1 MGYGFVLLSLSIVF
15 LLVMMYY
22 SNDRNFLRGNK
33 IYRAILLV
41 GYIIQLI
48 SCFIF
53 MIPEGNANLVFEG
66 VSFSKYGGIG
76 AVYFI
81 IYGLLLLLWFGLT
94 CFYYADVLIKGK
106 FSNNK
111 GHAKDLVKK
120 FGLGL
125 LGVGLI
131 SAIMV
136 CMNSCGSILYIFMWF
151 YLVIEFI
158 CLLLCR
164 KKVSKN
170 NYLDLIVIFILEVL
184 MLLLQGRSFAIPFI
198 NIGIVLA
205 TYYMYFK
212 LENDL
217 VYEVNAL
224 TLERDYAKKQ
234 CIDKSSFLKV
244 LSHEIRTPINTIDGF
259 SQVIEDNDNI
269 DEIKSD
275 LNDIRLASREL
286 MDVINGMIDLSII
299 ESGNLEIINE
309 NYNVYDMFDD
319 IINIINSK
327 MRDKDVELKVEIDDD
342 IPEVLM
348 GDSAR
353 LSQVVLNL
361 LTNAIKYTDK
371 GNITLKVGSVKS
383 SSKCRLKISVSDTG
397 KGIKNEDISK
407 IFDLGLERENS
418 SLGLAVSKFLIELMG
433 GEIEVESTEGKG
445 SIFTVTVDQTIV
457 SQNKEEKISRKR
469 NLKVFDASG
478 KRILLVDDNKLNL
491 KVASKLLQAYNV
503 EVVTASGGQECLDLI
518 DKDTN
523 FDLILMDDLM
533 PEMSGTE
540 CLDILKKIER
550 VDGFYIPVV
559 VLTANAVSGIKN
571 KYINAGFEDY
581 LSKPIDKYEL
591 DRILTKYLKG
601 KK

>member
-1 MGYGFVLLSLSIVF
+1 MDYGFVLLSLSIVF

-33 IYRAILLV
+33 IYRSILLV
-41 GYIIQLI
+41 GYIIQLV

-53 MIPEGNANLVFEG
+53 MIPDGNSNVVFEG
-66 VSFSKYGGIG
+66 ISFSKYGSVG
-76 AVYFI
+76 AIYFI

-94 CFYYADVLIKGK
+94 SFYYVDVLIKSR

-111 GHAKDLVKK
+111 GYAKELVKK
-120 FGLGL
+120 FGIGL
-125 LGVGLI
+125 LVVEVISSIMILI
-131 SAIMV
+131 
-136 CMNSCGSILYIFMWF
+136 NRCGSIIYIFMYF

-158 CLLLCR
+158 CLLLCM
-164 KKVSKN
+164 KKISKN
-170 NYLDLIVIFILEVL
+170 TYLDLTVIFILEVL
-184 MLLLQGRSFAIPFI
+184 MVLLQDRSFEIPFI

-217 VYEVNAL
+217 VYEVNVL

-259 SQVIEDNDNI
+259 SQVIVDNDNI
-269 DEIKSD
+269 DEIKGD
-275 LNDIRLASREL
+275 LTDIRLASREL

-299 ESGNLEIINE
+299 ESGNLEILNE

-327 MRDKDVELKVEIDDD
+327 MRDKDVELKIEIDDD

-371 GNITLKVGSVKS
+371 GNITLRVNSVKS

-445 SIFTVTVDQTIV
+445 SIFTVTVDQGIV
-457 SQNKEEKISRKR
+457 IQSKEEKVSRKR

-518 DKDTN
+518 DKDNN

-559 VLTANAVSGIKN
+559 VLTANAVSGIKS

>member
-1 MGYGFVLLSLSIVF
+1 MDYGFILLSLTMLF

-22 SNDRNFLRGNK
+22 AKDRNFLRGNK
-33 IYRAILLV
+33 IYRGLLLV
-41 GYIIQLI
+41 GYIIQLVG
-48 SCFIF
+48 CFVF
-53 MIPEGNANLVFEG
+53 MIPREGAIGVFNG
-66 VSFSKYGGIG
+66 IKYGEFGYI
-76 AVYFI
+76 YFV
-81 IYGLLLLLWFGLT
+81 IYEVLILLWFGLIS
-94 CFYYADVLIKGK
+94 FYYLDILIKNK
-106 FSNNK
+106 FSLDK
-111 GHAKDLVKK
+111 KRGREIVKR
-120 FGLGL
+120 FGIAL
-125 LGVGLI
+125 LGVQI
-131 SAIMV
+131 VSAIMLFI
-136 CMNSCGSILYIFMWF
+136 NGSAITYIFIWF

-158 CLLLCR
+158 CLLLSR
-164 KKVSKN
+164 KQVEKN
-170 NYLDLIVIFILEVL
+170 AYLDLGVVFILEVV
-184 MLLLQGRSFAIPFI
+184 MVLLQGRSLEIPFI

-205 TYYMYFK
+205 TYYLYFK

-217 VYEVNAL
+217 VYEINAL

-259 SQVIEDNDNI
+259 SQVIVDNDNI
-269 DEIKSD
+269 NDIKED
-275 LNDIRLASREL
+275 LNDIKLASREL
-286 MDVINGMIDLSII
+286 MDIINGMIDLSII

-309 NYNVYDMFDD
+309 SYNVYDMFED
-319 IINIINSK
+319 ITNIINSK
-327 MRDKDVELKVEIDDD
+327 MRDKDVKFKVEVDNDV
-342 IPEVLM
+342 PEVLM

-353 LSQVVLNL
+353 ISQVILNL

-371 GNITLKVGSVKS
+371 GNIILKVNSIKS

-397 KGIKNEDISK
+397 KGIKKEDVYK
-407 IFDLGLERENS
+407 LFELDLNKENS
-418 SLGLAVSKFLIELMG
+418 NLGLAVGKYLLELMG
-433 GEIEVESTEGKG
+433 GDIEVESTEGKG
-445 SIFTVTVDQTIV
+445 SIFTVTVDQGIV
-457 SQNKEEKISRKR
+457 NQEKEEKISRKR
-469 NLKVFDASG
+469 TLKAFDAMR
-478 KRILLVDDNKLNL
+478 KRVLLVDDNKLNL

-503 EVVTASGGQECLDLI
+503 EVITAGSGQECLDLI

-559 VLTANAVSGIKN
+559 VLTANAVSGMKE

-581 LSKPIDKYEL
+581 LAKPIDKYEL
-591 DRILTKYLKG
+591 DRILVKYLKG